1 MKEVFYN
8 GHLIG
13 VVTDEHKSIKARELY
28 PIVLATRSN
37 YFADTQGNIYA
48 RDIRNP
54 DKEPRL
60 LSISSKSRRWKNP
73 SVRLGGRKRVQIR
86 YLVAVAFFA
95 DSGEEITIE
104 RIHHF
109 DGNPCNNAIS
119 NIYLDLTP
127 REVREE
133 IGREESR
140 KKKNQ
145 KKGKKKKTNYENH
158 KSRN

>member
-1 MKEVFYN
+1 MKEVYYN
-8 GHLIG
+8 GRLVG

-95 DSGEEITIE
+95 DSGEEITLE

-109 DGNPCNNAIS
+109 DGNPCNNAVS
-119 NIYLDLTP
+119 NIYLDLAP
-127 REVREE
+127 KEVREE

-140 KKKNQ
+140 RKKNQ
-145 KKGKKKKTNYENH
+145 KKGKKNRNYENQ